1 MGGIEI
7 ALMLPGGICV
17 ALHSAHGPHRSSPME
32 TQHSTPEQHR
42 AADSH
47 ANEEISI
54 QARIVLWLFVVVF
67 IGFALL
73 LIGDLVSSLWR

>member
-1 MGGIEI
+1 
-7 ALMLPGGICV
+7 
-17 ALHSAHGPHRSSPME
+17 ME